1 MIIVKNAANHLKKE
15 LTVCTDSQIGTA
27 EPEHNASGVFLCMYA
42 ACAGTWR
49 VSLSIMEL
57 QNIEVSM
64 SDLQFIFCHG
74 LSGWGEYDRQYKKN
88 PYWGMK
94 TGDILTKL

>member
-1 MIIVKNAANHLKKE
+1 
-15 LTVCTDSQIGTA
+15 
-27 EPEHNASGVFLCMYA
+27 
-42 ACAGTWR
+42 
-49 VSLSIMEL
+49 
-57 QNIEVSM
+57 M